1 MNRPN
6 ELLENLV
13 INSIMWRLKK
23 ALFEIKNNFIS
34 KEYFMKKLSTL
45 LLFSGLLL
53 FGCGGGGEST
63 TPAVAAPKHG
73 DESVKASS
81 VVAAENTA
89 PWKSEPATTAPTG
102 EQIGTAKSRLDGI
115 KDNNILASIAS
126 SGKKNK
132 TDIVED
138 TIQGS
143 IRGSIV
149 YKNTYTFDD
158 VVVGDAYS
166 YSDETEISY
175 LGYEE
180 TEFGLNGEESFSVSF
195 KQTSIGNSSYTSKGS
210 CSISYKDIT
219 GVFSFFMKYNDTST
233 EVNGVLT
240 TTSTYDV
247 DGDSYSSKSVYE
259 INGDYTYESTYVEN
273 GITYTSKSTSIG
285 SNTTYIT
292 THQEGGKTITDS
304 SSSNIHTSITLNGVT
319 TDTYTYTYLENG
331 IEYTNVSSYV
341 NGSNTSY
348 VTSHIESG
356 KVVIDYQ
363 SSSVKTSVTVNG
375 ITTDTYTDTYVD
387 GGVTY
392 TIVYTYTGINST
404 YVKSHVTNGVTVTDE
419 SSSSTSVTVNGI
431 TTDTYTSVYIENGIT
446 YTYLSTT
453 VDGVTSY
460 STTHVENGKTVID
473 NESKNTTTIV
483 NGVTTDTHVETYVY
497 DGMSYTS
504 TTTTVDGITTV
515 VTVWVENGQTFTDT
529 YTY

>member
-1 MNRPN
+1 
-6 ELLENLV
+6 
-13 INSIMWRLKK
+13 
-23 ALFEIKNNFIS
+23 
-34 KEYFMKKLSTL
+34 MKKLSTL
-45 LLFSGLLL
+45 LLFSSLLL
-53 FGCGGGGEST
+53 FGCGGGGGGSA
-63 TPAVAAPKHG
+63 TPTVAAPKHG

-89 PWKSEPATTAPTG
+89 PWKNEPATTAPSG

-115 KDNNILASIAS
+115 KDNTILASIAS

-149 YKNTYTFDD
+149 YKNTYTFDE

-166 YSDETEISY
+166 YSDETVISY

-195 KQTSIGNSSYTSKGS
+195 KQTSIGNSSYTSTGS

-240 TTSTYDV
+240 ITSTYDV
-247 DGDSYSSKSVYE
+247 DGDSFSSKSVYE
-259 INGDYTYESTYVEN
+259 VNGDYTYESTYVEN

-285 SNTTYIT
+285 DNTTYIT

-331 IEYTNVSSYV
+331 VEYTNVSSYV

-348 VTSHIESG
+348 VTSHMEGG
-356 KVVIDYQ
+356 KTIIDYQ
-363 SSSVKTSVTVNG
+363 SSSTNTSATVNG
-375 ITTDTYTDTYVD
+375 ITTDTYTDTYVE

-392 TIVYTYTGINST
+392 TTVYTYTGTDST
-404 YVKSHVTNGVTVTDE
+404 YVKSHMANGVTIIDE
-419 SSSSTSVTVNGI
+419 SSSSTSSTVNDI
-431 TTDTYTSVYIENGIT
+431 TTYIYLSVYIENGIT
-446 YTYLSTT
+446 YTYKSTT

-460 STTHVENGKTVID
+460 STTHLENGITVID

-497 DGMSYTS
+497 EGISYTS
-504 TTTTVDGITTV
+504 TTTTVDGVTTV